1 MPALHTAGR
10 AKVYVETLGCSKN
23 RVDSEIMLHHLSQ
36 NHYTLTLEP
45 QEADAIVVNTCAFL
59 TSATEESV
67 QRILELSE
75 FKETGRCSTLVAAGC
90 LSQRYREDLLKE
102 LPELDA
108 LLGSQDFSEIV
119 PLLDQ
124 VRREPGKQ
132 HSFVQPKPHYQQFED
147 QEKQQSTPRHFAYVK
162 IAEGCSNMCSFC
174 NIPMLRGL
182 LSSRSVP
189 SIVNEVQQLVSRGV
203 KEINLISQDTSSF
216 GRDRGQLELAELL
229 RSISALEGNFW
240 VRLFYCYPNTFTDN
254 ALAAFAADKRF
265 CAYLDMPFQHIEDN
279 VLRKMNRKI
288 TRSQIEQKMQ
298 EVKRVLPEVAW
309 RTTFIVGFPTET
321 EEAFEELLEFVA
333 AGHFTHVGVFT
344 YSPEDNIR
352 SARLGDAVPNAVK
365 HERKQ
370 RLMEVQRQVSQQRNQ
385 ARVGQVLPVL
395 VDGYAEETE
404 LLLQGR
410 AAFQGP
416 EVDGLVY
423 INEGNA
429 RPGIFHS
436 VEITEA
442 HDYDLVG
449 KIIE

>member
-132 HSFVQPKPHYQQFED
+132 HSFVQAKPHYQQFED

-189 SIVNEVQQLVSRGV
+189 SIVHEIQQLVSRGV

-229 RSISALEGNFW
+229 RSISALEGDFW
-240 VRLFYCYPNTFTDN
+240 VRLFYCYPNTFTDE
-254 ALAAFAADKRF
+254 ALAAFAGDKRF

-298 EVKRVLPEVAW
+298 EVKRILPEVAW
-309 RTTFIVGFPTET
+309 RTTFIVGFP
-321 EEAFEELLEFVA
+321 
-333 AGHFTHVGVFT
+333 
-344 YSPEDNIR
+344 
-352 SARLGDAVPNAVK
+352 
-365 HERKQ
+365 
-370 RLMEVQRQVSQQRNQ
+370 
-385 ARVGQVLPVL
+385 
-395 VDGYAEETE
+395 
-404 LLLQGR
+404 
-410 AAFQGP
+410 
-416 EVDGLVY
+416 
-423 INEGNA
+423 
-429 RPGIFHS
+429 
-436 VEITEA
+436 
-442 HDYDLVG
+442 
-449 KIIE
+449 